1 MASSPKKRIGCWF
14 SALLEHKGKQ
24 NASLAAQ
31 FGTRAQAALE
41 TPEMPASAS
50 RRGSLTRDGITL
62 ADLLPGECGYISRLI
77 GTTQGRLRLLEMG
90 MTPGTHVQVTRTA
103 AFGGPLDV
111 QVRGYQ
117 LSLRRDEAASVR
129 LGGVP
134 DAEADEADID
144 DEGCDDA
151 SGEKSVLKNCEDSA
165 GLNAVIV
172 AARKQD
178 NLG

>member
-1 MASSPKKRIGCWF
+1 MTSPSKNRIGCWF
-14 SALLEHKGKQ
+14 SALLERKRNQ
-24 NASLAAQ
+24 NATLAAQ
-31 FGTRAQAALE
+31 FGRQAQAALDAS
-41 TPEMPASAS
+41 TDPASVS
-50 RRGSLTRDGITL
+50 KRGSLTREGLTL
-62 ADLLPGECGYISRLI
+62 ADLLPGECGYISRLV

-90 MTPGTHVQVTRTA
+90 MTPGTHVQVTRAA

-117 LSLRRDEAASVR
+117 LSLRRDEAAAVW

-134 DAEADEADID
+134 DAETDFAGEGYADAV
-144 DEGCDDA
+144 
-151 SGEKSVLKNCEDSA
+151 GEKSAPNSGVDVPN
-165 GLNAVIV
+165 LNVATV